1 MKQSAEIVHI
11 GPYLAD
17 RKTSEISELIS
28 DLAVAEQHAVAMMD
42 KLSALRSRAMVQSDP
57 RLRENVVNAM
67 RVVEAACS
75 AYELARDEMVR
86 RKLGAHVQQAVRI
99 DAELGHMGLRLDL
112 GLREDFALGLGR
124 VLGLLAASAQ
134 LQGDVAVPLL
144 STLADDLAAVELKHS
159 DRNVR
164 AVIGEHAG
172 HAQLLGD
179 HARAH
184 RIPPLSS

>member
-75 AYELARDEMVR
+75 AYELARDEMAVATNRIYIQLVADQMPELPILSERDVECLTSFDLEDVVR
-86 RKLGAHVQQAVRI
+86 EI
-99 DAELGHMGLRLDL
+99 E
-112 GLREDFALGLGR
+112 
-124 VLGLLAASAQ
+124 AA
-134 LQGDVAVPLL
+134 D
-144 STLADDLAAVELKHS
+144 
-159 DRNVR
+159 
-164 AVIGEHAG
+164 
-172 HAQLLGD
+172 
-179 HARAH
+179 
-184 RIPPLSS
+184 